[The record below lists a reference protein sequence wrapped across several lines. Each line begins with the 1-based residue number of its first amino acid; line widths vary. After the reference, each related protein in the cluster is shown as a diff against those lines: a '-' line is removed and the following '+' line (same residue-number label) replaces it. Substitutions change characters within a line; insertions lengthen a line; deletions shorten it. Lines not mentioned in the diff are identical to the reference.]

1 MRRAL
6 ETLVTGILR
15 SRLGIAL
22 MLAVLILGVVGAAR
36 LVSGVSG
43 NDSGLSGAPV
53 EPIATVDP
61 TTGDDGV
68 ITTEPPP
75 TPRTSPGAAAPEE
88 IAGRFAAAWLAHEG
102 VSAKQ
107 WHDKLRPLS
116 TSGLADRLSGV
127 DPAGVPAERLTG
139 KLEVV
144 TRSAELVEV
153 SVPVDAGTLRLELV
167 APQGRWL
174 VDAVDWERG

>member
-22 MLAVLILGVVGAAR
+22 ALAVVILGVVGAAR

-43 NDSGLSGAPV
+43 DDPGLAGAPV
-53 EPIATVDP
+53 DPISTVDP
-61 TTGDDGV
+61 TTGNDG
-68 ITTEPPP
+68 IIATEPPP

-88 IAGRFAAAWLAHEG
+88 IARRFATAWLAHEG
-102 VSAKQ
+102 VSAEQ
-107 WHDKLRPLS
+107 WYDKLRPLA
-116 TSGLADRLSGV
+116 TAGLAERLAGV
-127 DPAGVPAERLTG
+127 DPAGVPAERLAG
-139 KLEVV
+139 NLEVV
-144 TRSAELVEV
+144 TRSEEFVEV
-153 SVPVDAGTLRLELV
+153 SVPVDAGTLRLDLV